1 MLNSRVVETT
11 SGRSARKIK
20 LSLMGPAFIAAIG
33 YIDPGNFATNI
44 QAGASFGYSLLWVV
58 VWANVMAM
66 LIQLLSAKL
75 GIATGKNLAEHIRD
89 RFPRP
94 AVWAYWVQAEIIA
107 MATDLAEFIGAAI
120 GFKLLLGVSLLQGAV
135 LTGIATFLILMLQK
149 RGQKPLELVI
159 GGLLLFVAAA
169 YIVELAFSQPQL
181 APLLKGMALPDLPNG
196 DAVFLAAGVLGAT
209 IMPHVI
215 YLHSSL
221 TQIGGEHDK
230 AERYAA
236 TKVDV
241 AVAMT
246 IAGFVNLAMMATA
259 AAAFHF
265 SGHSGIADL
274 DVAYL
279 TLQPL
284 LGHAAATVFGLS
296 LVAAGLSST
305 VVGTLAGAGGD
316 AGVRAFPYSAVAAA
330 RGDHAAVVY
339 RHHVGDGCDAHSG
352 AEPGAA
358 QLRHCAGAGAAAG
371 FHRQSG
377 ADGGNG
383 QRPAGAKSGQA
394 DRTGGG
400 GIERLPVDRQRA
412 VSENSAGRRCA
423 GPSLLIAVVI
433 AVAAPAIAVMIVM
446 VLFLFLPVVLIV
458 VFVVFTIASFMIVIV
473 FTPVVAI
480 APAIAVP
487 VVTATAAV
495 AEITALMALPPVAI
509 PPIVTIP
516 IAAAVILIADA
527 Q

>member
-11 SGRSARKIK
+11 PRSSRKIK

-44 QAGASFGYSLLWVV
+44 QSGASFGYTLLWVV

-120 GFKLLLGVSLLQGAV
+120 GFKLLLGVTLLEGAI
-135 LTGIATFLILMLQK
+135 LTGIATFLILMLQQ
-149 RGQKPLELVI
+149 RGQKPLEWVI
-159 GGLLLFVAAA
+159 GSLLLFVALA
-169 YIVELAFSQPQL
+169 YMVELVFSQPQL
-181 APLLKGMALPDLPNG
+181 GPLLTGMALPDLPNS

-221 TQIGGEHDK
+221 TQAAGENSK
-230 AERYAA
+230 ADRYAA

-241 AVAMT
+241 AIAMT

-265 SGHSGIADL
+265 NGHSGITDL
-274 DVAYL
+274 DQAYL

-284 LGHAAATVFGLS
+284 LGQAAATIFGLS

-305 VVGTLAGAGGD
+305 VVGTLAGQVVMQGFVRFYIPLWVRRVVTMLPSFIVIMLGMD
-316 AGVRAFPYSAVAAA
+316 ATRILVLSQVLLSFGIALALVPLLSFT
-330 RGDHAAVVY
+330 
-339 RHHVGDGCDAHSG
+339 
-352 AEPGAA
+352 
-358 QLRHCAGAGAAAG
+358 
-371 FHRQSG
+371 
-377 ADGGNG
+377 GNRELMG
-383 QRPAGAKSGQA
+383 EMVNS
-394 DRTGGG
+394 RTIQTIGK
-400 GIERLPVDRQRA
+400 
-412 VSENSAGRRCA
+412 
-423 GPSLLIAVVI
+423 
-433 AVAAPAIAVMIVM
+433 
-446 VLFLFLPVVLIV
+446 LIV
-458 VFVVFTIASFMIVIV
+458 VVVVGLNGYLLVSS
-473 FTPVVAI
+473 
-480 APAIAVP
+480 
-487 VVTATAAV
+487 
-495 AEITALMALPPVAI
+495 LL
-509 PPIVTIP
+509 
-516 IAAAVILIADA
+516 
-527 Q
+527 

>member
-11 SGRSARKIK
+11 PSSSRKIK

-44 QAGASFGYSLLWVV
+44 QSGASFGYTLLWVV

-120 GFKLLLGVSLLQGAV
+120 GFKLLLGVTLLEGAI

-149 RGQKPLELVI
+149 RGQKPLEWVI
-159 GGLLLFVAAA
+159 GSLLLFVALA
-169 YIVELAFSQPQL
+169 YMVELVFSQPQL
-181 APLLKGMALPDLPNG
+181 GPLLKGMALPDLPNG

-221 TQIGGEHDK
+221 TQAPGENSK
-230 AERYAA
+230 ADRYAA

-241 AVAMT
+241 AIAMT

-265 SGHSGIADL
+265 NGHSGITDL
-274 DVAYL
+274 DQAYL

-284 LGHAAATVFGLS
+284 LGQAAATIFGLS

-305 VVGTLAGAGGD
+305 VVGTLAGQVVMQGFVRFYIPLWVRRVVTMLPSFIVIMLGMD
-316 AGVRAFPYSAVAAA
+316 ATRILVLSQVLLSFGIALALVPLLSFT
-330 RGDHAAVVY
+330 
-339 RHHVGDGCDAHSG
+339 
-352 AEPGAA
+352 
-358 QLRHCAGAGAAAG
+358 
-371 FHRQSG
+371 
-377 ADGGNG
+377 GNRELMG
-383 QRPAGAKSGQA
+383 EMVNS
-394 DRTGGG
+394 RTIQTMGK
-400 GIERLPVDRQRA
+400 
-412 VSENSAGRRCA
+412 
-423 GPSLLIAVVI
+423 
-433 AVAAPAIAVMIVM
+433 
-446 VLFLFLPVVLIV
+446 LIV
-458 VFVVFTIASFMIVIV
+458 VVVVG
-473 FTPVVAI
+473 
-480 APAIAVP
+480 
-487 VVTATAAV
+487 
-495 AEITALMALPPVAI
+495 LNGYL
-509 PPIVTIP
+509 
-516 IAAAVILIADA
+516 LISSLL
-527 Q
+527 

>member
-1 MLNSRVVETT
+1 MFIYPLNLSLNPCFLAIAEISITATNALDNYYHLHKMTPGLIEVRVQNMLNSRVVETT
-11 SGRSARKIK
+11 PSSSRKIK

-44 QAGASFGYSLLWVV
+44 QSGASFGYTLLWVV

-120 GFKLLLGVSLLQGAV
+120 GFKLLLGVTLLEGAI

-149 RGQKPLELVI
+149 RGQKPLEWVI
-159 GGLLLFVAAA
+159 GSLLLFVALA
-169 YIVELAFSQPQL
+169 YMVELVFSQPQL
-181 APLLKGMALPDLPNG
+181 GPLLKGMALPDLPNG

-221 TQIGGEHDK
+221 TQAPGENSK
-230 AERYAA
+230 ADRYAA

-241 AVAMT
+241 AIAMT

-265 SGHSGIADL
+265 NGHSGITDL
-274 DVAYL
+274 DQAYL

-284 LGHAAATVFGLS
+284 LGQAAATIFGLS

-305 VVGTLAGAGGD
+305 VVGTLAGQVVMQGFVRFYIPLWVRRVVTMLPSFIVIMLGMD
-316 AGVRAFPYSAVAAA
+316 ATRILVLSQVLLSFGIALALVPLLSFT
-330 RGDHAAVVY
+330 
-339 RHHVGDGCDAHSG
+339 
-352 AEPGAA
+352 
-358 QLRHCAGAGAAAG
+358 
-371 FHRQSG
+371 
-377 ADGGNG
+377 GNRELMG
-383 QRPAGAKSGQA
+383 EMVNS
-394 DRTGGG
+394 RTIQTMGK
-400 GIERLPVDRQRA
+400 
-412 VSENSAGRRCA
+412 
-423 GPSLLIAVVI
+423 
-433 AVAAPAIAVMIVM
+433 
-446 VLFLFLPVVLIV
+446 LIV
-458 VFVVFTIASFMIVIV
+458 VVVVGLNGYLLVSS
-473 FTPVVAI
+473 
-480 APAIAVP
+480 
-487 VVTATAAV
+487 
-495 AEITALMALPPVAI
+495 LL
-509 PPIVTIP
+509 
-516 IAAAVILIADA
+516 
-527 Q
+527 